1 MTRLMRPGSVDTLP
15 GVFVFS
21 TLFSSVP
28 TSTLAASRKLRL
40 AVVLS
45 MSVPLAIETAPHFTV
60 QIKFHNAV
68 RCVKNKKFSPCAT
81 LRLGQLY
88 FGNKSFR
95 VRCWHSVWCTQL
107 LENEFCS

>member
-45 MSVPLAIETAPHFTV
+45 MSVPLAVETAPHFTV

-68 RCVKNKKFSPCAT
+68 RCVKDKNSSLAQRFVSDSFISET
-81 LRLGQLY
+81 NLY
-88 FGNKSFR
+88 VSKVGIRFG
-95 VRCWHSVWCTQL
+95 VHSV
-107 LENEFCS
+107 